1 MDLFGIFG
9 KDRPDVERMA
19 RGDDLH
25 GLILALKFPDPDVQ
39 WQAAHAIA
47 GIGHERFD
55 EILPALR
62 SRNRYVRTGIIGAL
76 SEMKDARALPG
87 LILRLQDRYDEVRWG
102 AALALGEIGDPSA
115 IPPLVTALRD
125 DNKYVRHGASIA
137 LEKLGWKPAKP
148 EEQAYFSL
156 ASLNWPALG
165 SMGEE
170 ALPALR
176 LALSDRDPEVRKQAV
191 VTLGT
196 VKTTKSAPVFMH
208 ALADQD
214 EEVRWEAVR
223 SASGTGIPMRYL
235 PRGLANRPQTRKNP
249 YIAAFLNFILPG
261 FGYFYL
267 GIWWGILVFQIDVT
281 LTVWMYAY
289 QGALESSFLLLPVYV
304 ILAFHAWYIAVNMP
318 DL

>member
-1 MDLFGIFG
+1 MG
-9 KDRPDVERMA
+9 KPDVERLA
-19 RGDDLH
+19 RRDDLH
-25 GLILALKFPDPDVQ
+25 GLIQALNYSDPDIQ

-47 GIGHERFD
+47 GIGHERLE

-76 SEMKDARALPG
+76 SEIKDARALPG
-87 LILRLQDRYDEVRWG
+87 LIFCLQDRYDEVRWG

-115 IPPLVTALRD
+115 IPPLVQVLRD
-125 DNKYVRHGASIA
+125 ENKYVRHGAARA
-137 LEKLGWKPAKP
+137 LEKLRWKPAKP
-148 EEQAYFSL
+148 EEQAYYSL
-156 ASLNWPALG
+156 ASLEWPALG

-170 ALPALR
+170 SLPALK
-176 LALSDRDPEVRKQAV
+176 LALSDRDPGVRKQAV
-191 VTLGT
+191 ATLGT
-196 VKTTKSAPVFMH
+196 VRTTMSAPAFMH

-223 SASGTGIPMRYL
+223 SASGAGIAMRYL

-281 LTVWMYAY
+281 LTVWLYAY
-289 QGALESSFLLLPVYV
+289 EGGSLSSFFLLPVYA